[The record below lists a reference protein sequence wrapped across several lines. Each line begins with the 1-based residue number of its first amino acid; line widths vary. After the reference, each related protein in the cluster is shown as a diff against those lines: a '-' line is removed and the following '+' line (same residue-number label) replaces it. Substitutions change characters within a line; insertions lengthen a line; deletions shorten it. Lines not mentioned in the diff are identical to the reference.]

1 MITFLVCL
9 TLLVAAYFT
18 YGRTLERICDIDPK
32 ATPPSR
38 SHFDGVDYIPM
49 PMWKTFMIQMLNIA
63 GLGPFFGALL
73 GAAYGP
79 VAFVWIT
86 VG

>member
-49 PMWKTFMIQMLNIA
+49 PMWKTFI
-63 GLGPFFGALL
+63 
-73 GAAYGP
+73 
-79 VAFVWIT
+79 
-86 VG
+86 